1 MWNPFSSPFSKSS
14 AISYSEVQS
23 KIREWMDVE
32 FEDFNTVWETFT
44 KYIKDVD
51 KIRNENSTLKAQLD
65 LTEMEF
71 NDAVSSSTTLNS
83 QIAQLEDTIRDTN
96 NTNKSILSEKD
107 QLKDTL
113 SILEL
118 KAQERI
124 AILDA
129 QLALRNAELD
139 DAFAQISNLNA
150 DIQSKEEEAV
160 QYIKELELSRDALSS
175 EKEDLQMSINEKTS
189 MVETLQ
195 IQLGNVNAE
204 SALLA
209 NERIIS
215 LENDRNEAIEK
226 YSNLMSEKGN
236 Y

>member
-1 MWNPFSSPFSKSS
+1 ML
-14 AISYSEVQS
+14 EVLGLAADE
-23 KIREWMDVE
+23 KIR
-32 FEDFNTVWETFT
+32 
-44 KYIKDVD
+44 
-51 KIRNENSTLKAQLD
+51 Q
-65 LTEMEF
+65 
-71 NDAVSSSTTLNS
+71 
-83 QIAQLEDTIRDTN
+83 
-96 NTNKSILSEKD
+96 
-107 QLKDTL
+107 
-113 SILEL
+113 
-118 KAQERI
+118 
-124 AILDA
+124 LDA